1 MRKPI
6 SKELRKKVYEKYDG
20 HCAYCGCKLDYKDM
34 QVDHV
39 VAFGQ
44 VYYSRDSKQVQQM
57 IANDEINGAENLM
70 PSCRQC
76 NFYKGIN
83 NIDEFRTKI
92 KDMLSRT
99 CIDNFQA
106 RLAMKYG
113 IIEYHSW
120 DGKFYFE
127 KKQSNTR

>member
-6 SKELRKKVYEKYDG
+6 SKELRRKVYEKYDG
-20 HCAYCGCKLDYKDM
+20 HCAYCGCELDYKDM
-34 QVDHV
+34 QVDHI

-44 VYYSRDSKQVQQM
+44 AYYSRDSKQVQQM
-57 IANDEINGAENLM
+57 IANDEINGIENLM

-106 RLAMKYG
+106 RLAIKYG
-113 IIEYHSW
+113 IIKHFEW
-120 DGKFYFE
+120 NGEFYFE
-127 KKQSNTR
+127 KIKKQ